1 MYLFSIYNII
11 SSGIVTMRENRRLFC
26 IHMVVSFILFINFLG
41 IIFIRVLGIEWL
53 DMVLFEYGITTALLV
68 LNILIWIRLYHQ
80 KEIRKHSYLSS
91 DLEKMLDSVSDKYDD
106 NTLSKIAANADFA

>member
-1 MYLFSIYNII
+1 
-11 SSGIVTMRENRRLFC
+11 
-26 IHMVVSFILFINFLG
+26 
-41 IIFIRVLGIEWL
+41 
-53 DMVLFEYGITTALLV
+53 MVLFEYGITTALLV